1 MKRFR
6 FRLQRLLDIKDQ
18 IRDEARQ
25 ELARRNLE
33 LAQQESILRGLQ
45 VELGGLRVKPDG
57 IVTAGELQLT
67 GVYAVRV
74 QQMIE
79 QQLLM
84 VAQAAKSV
92 TDARER
98 YIQANKEARALELL
112 QEKKKEEYREEVL
125 KEEGR
130 QLDEVATQRAG
141 MKE

>member
-1 MKRFR
+1 
-6 FRLQRLLDIKDQ
+6 LQ
-18 IRDEARQ
+18 E
-25 ELARRNLE
+25 
-33 LAQQESILRGLQ
+33 
-45 VELGGLRVKPDG
+45 ELGGLRVKPDG

-112 QEKKKEEYREEVL
+112 QEKKKEESREEVL

>member
-6 FRLQRLLDIKDQ
+6 FRLQRLLDIRDQ

-45 VELGGLRVKPDG
+45 EELGGLRVKQDG
-57 IVTAGELQLT
+57 IFTAGELQLA

-92 TDARER
+92 AEARER
-98 YIQANKEARALELL
+98 YVQANKDARALELL
-112 QEKKKEEYREEVL
+112 QDKKREEYREEVL
-125 KEEGR
+125 KEEVR